1 MHSKSMLC
9 SWNLLLLMLLFHG
22 RELSLAPKA
31 LDYSKTEKLET
42 CVRSVDQRATTA
54 ESSCSSLDER
64 SLPHQNVNYRDC
76 RCQHLLCIHN
86 KELQQRPKKQPQGG
100 LFNFSWRVLYGAESE
115 NRLFTPQIVVLLIG
129 LAAVSLI
136 FFACIFMIVA
146 SNQPMSHTN
155 GSTGDSRPDRQSPSV
170 VTTPLAGY
178 TRSSRS
184 R

>member
-1 MHSKSMLC
+1 MLC
-9 SWNLLLLMLLFHG
+9 SWNLLLLILLFHS
-22 RELSLAPKA
+22 RRLSLAPKV
-31 LDYSKTEKLET
+31 LGSSKTEKLEKD
-42 CVRSVDQRATTA
+42 VGSVDQRATTA
-54 ESSCSSLDER
+54 ESGCSSLDER
-64 SLPHQNVNYRDC
+64 SLNHQTVKYRGC
-76 RCQHLLCIHN
+76 QCQHLLCIHN

-100 LFNFSWRVLYGAESE
+100 LFTFSWRVLHGVESE
-115 NRLFTPQIVVLLIG
+115 NRLFTSQIVVLLIG

-155 GSTGDSRPDRQSPSV
+155 GSTGNSRPDRQSPSV

-178 TRSSRS
+178 ARLSRS